1 MVRPKEHPG
10 SALLPAPT
18 PDGFLTPSCIAARPP
33 DCLAD
38 EAQLGCTIRN
48 RIEPQSAKVPS
59 CVVRESACQDGVVVD
74 ARRKTGRQ
82 LGKRAARVREKNAQV
97 WVAI

>member
-10 SALLPAPT
+10 GALLPAPT
-18 PDGFLTPSCIAARPP
+18 PDGFPTPSCIAARPP
-33 DCLAD
+33 NCLAD
-38 EAQLGCTIRN
+38 EAQLGCTVRN

-82 LGKRAARVREKNAQV
+82 LGKRAARVREKNA
-97 WVAI
+97 